1 MVYIIVNGTQNGI
14 RQLLTQF
21 LTLLINLAVVSTT
34 EIDTFE
40 GASRIAS
47 LGNNL
52 FQLHLTMTIDDES
65 LTRLQLLDVIG
76 IQIKRSLQ
84 YRTF

>member
-21 LTLLINLAVVSTT
+21 LTLLIDFAVVSTT

-40 GASRIAS
+40 RASRIAS

-52 FQLHLTMTIDDES
+52 F
-65 LTRLQLLDVIG
+65 
-76 IQIKRSLQ
+76 
-84 YRTF
+84 